1 MPKATINTYSTFEIL
16 ADGTIYRAPV
26 TKIFSEDANVR
37 NISKE
42 VGLFDK
48 YMSKKSIAGSAYKS
62 TGTEAV
68 R

>member
-1 MPKATINTYSTFEIL
+1 MPKATIKTYSTFEIL

-26 TKIFSEDANVR
+26 TKIVCEDSSVK

-42 VGLFDK
+42 VGLFEK
-48 YMSKKSIAGSAYKS
+48 YMSKKSIAGTYKA
-62 TGTEAV
+62 TDAEAV

>member
-26 TKIFSEDANVR
+26 TKIFCEDANVR
-37 NISKE
+37 NTSKE

-48 YMSKKSIAGSAYKS
+48 YKSKKSIASDAYKGTS
-62 TGTEAV
+62 TEAV